1 MESELGDIFERAMVH
16 EAMTGAV
23 KFGVNS
29 MATATHILKWTE
41 SGNRSQYKEIDDEYV
56 KHVAENTTFNVSF
69 KTSGTGKSAWS
80 ALKLIF
86 TESFEDIGGQYLTE
100 QDMLDEGV
108 IWSFIKRWLGKVW
121 DKVVEIAK
129 RSMSK
134 LMEIFGLK
142 IKVDLKKNYAF

>member
-1 MESELGDIFERAMVH
+1 M
-16 EAMTGAV
+16 
-23 KFGVNS
+23 
-29 MATATHILKWTE
+29 
-41 SGNRSQYKEIDDEYV
+41 
-56 KHVAENTTFNVSF
+56 SF

-108 IWSFIKRWLGKVW
+108 IWNFIKRWLEKVW

-129 RSMSK
+129 RSLSK